1 MPTWT
6 RLPFH
11 CLFPS
16 VYWRAPPREHQE
28 QILDIELGRVQQRII
43 NATNG
48 HQFVFRCTVPAR
60 DFLLREGTDLKFG
73 AGHRKR
79 SIERHLVF
87 PMSNLI
93 APQQIQLRDLIT
105 MGFDDV
111 LGRLIFANEDQGAPV
126 GARETKRVET
136 ALVPVS
142 VRTAGASGALARRAS
157 PEARP

>member
-1 MPTWT
+1 
-6 RLPFH
+6 
-11 CLFPS
+11 
-16 VYWRAPPREHQE
+16 
-28 QILDIELGRVQQRII
+28 
-43 NATNG
+43 
-48 HQFVFRCTVPAR
+48 
-60 DFLLREGTDLKFG
+60 
-73 AGHRKR
+73 
-79 SIERHLVF
+79 
-87 PMSNLI
+87 MSNLI